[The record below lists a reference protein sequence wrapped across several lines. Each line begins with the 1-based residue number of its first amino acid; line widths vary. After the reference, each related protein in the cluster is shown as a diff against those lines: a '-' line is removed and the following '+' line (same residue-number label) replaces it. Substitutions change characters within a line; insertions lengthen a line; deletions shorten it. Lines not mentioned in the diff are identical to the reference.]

1 MNVKSKL
8 YFIILIIGMANAYS
22 QNIDRNTTAPISNSY
37 DSNNI
42 SLTYIV
48 GQPLSGFV
56 GESSGFNQGLLQ
68 RINFNNIYGCTD
80 ESSCFFNPLAN
91 IDDGSCEYIEE
102 INLGNDII
110 TCDDSIVLDAG
121 FGYDAYLWSN
131 GDTTQTIS
139 VEESGAY
146 SVDVFNFNTTAS
158 NYSMSFDG
166 VDDKIIIPPFFNAS
180 NDFTFSSW
188 VKTNSIANCA
198 GCSNPIINTFPH
210 TILGLGVDPV
220 WWPSENEFAL
230 LYGQGCGAG
239 CWINDEYTISS
250 SIPVLSNW
258 TNITVS
264 KSNLQ
269 WKVYQNGELIDS
281 FSATQQPSSELAS
294 IYLGAS
300 SHNGNTTEYLDGYLN
315 NTQIWD
321 ISLTQEEIISYMTC
335 PPTGNESGL
344 IGYWKFSEGSGD
356 TVYDISGN
364 GNHGVIYGAS
374 YSEDVP
380 DTDCLI
386 SSCSISDQIDVTFSP
401 HGCTDS
407 IACNYNLNAI
417 CEDGTCQYP
426 ENYYDCSGSCLND
439 SDNNGFC
446 DEFEVSTCT
455 DSFASNFNDE
465 ASCTF
470 YNTYPIEDIGFLNYL
485 LENYPD
491 CIVNDSLNLDAL
503 GGITNLN
510 LDGLNISSLDGIQ
523 YFDDLISLNCDNNNL
538 ISIPTLPDG
547 LISLSCSG
555 NQLTEISVLPS
566 SLTSF
571 SCDNNNLSVLPTLP
585 DGLITASC
593 SGNQLTEISVLPSSL
608 TSFSC
613 DNNNLTVLPTL
624 PDGLTIL
631 SCSSN
636 QLTEINTL
644 PTGLTS
650 FSCDNN
656 NLIVLPVLPVSLTS
670 LSCSGNQLTEIN
682 ILPTGLTSLICD
694 GNNLADLP
702 ELPDNLT
709 NLSCGGNDL
718 EILVDL
724 PDNLTSINIEDN
736 PIICV
741 GSYPSNLN
749 GDLSDY
755 LPCQYGCMEVSACN
769 FNENA
774 LVTDSNCV
782 YSLEFYNCSGVCEN
796 DTDGDGYCD
805 QLEVYGCTDVI
816 ADNYD
821 SLATENSG
829 CLIDAGCSIETACNY
844 SSYVVNN
851 DLELC
856 VFPPDFYQCVEVIS
870 SSDGTISYDFIC
882 NNDTDGDGLC
892 DEYEILGCIQTLACN
907 YNPDATQSDNS
918 CVFSE
923 PNYDCQGDCVNDADS
938 DGVCDAF
945 EILGCTDTLYLEFDS
960 NATDDNGFCQTIII
974 TGCTNPIYIEF
985 NEGANVDDES
995 CETIAIEGCT
1005 DSLYLEYSQEF
1016 NFDNGSCLTLIVEGC
1031 MDSLYL
1037 EFNPGANLEDQSCQD
1052 LIIFG
1057 CTDTVSCNFDV
1068 EANTNNEL
1076 CLYPE
1081 IYFDCEGICLSDS
1094 DSDGVCD
1101 ELEIYGCYDSTACNY
1116 QPLLTELEACEYLTV
1131 SLVEEVFFEDNQYF
1145 PVLIAYND
1153 GLNSSYTWFEAS
1165 EEISSSNNDTLF
1177 VEQNGD
1183 YFVQVYDQ
1191 DLGCYGSDTIAV
1203 KDFNLNTLIKQ
1214 SISIYPNPTYDK
1226 VNIEIPSGYTK
1237 IQIELIDLTGTI
1249 LMSKITESK
1258 SITKVALSLAE
1269 LVPQMCFVRIHMN
1282 DLSFT
1287 YPLVIQQK

>member
-1 MNVKSKL
+1 MKKQILFLTTLFFNLSLLAQVTYNLSGQAYLGCMDSLACNFNSDANTDDGLCVFAEEGYDCQGNITSNLSSFEWTQLIDSPNLPSDLNKSSFGFDRSNRLIYFVNINTNELQVYSIDDNEFYTLNINSWPGFGSSGSFIYHPEKNVIQAFRAGTDDVYQVIPSDGASWELAIDGSYTSNMYGSDPFYNGTSGNIGVMNGYGWYQVRNWVFEEANGMWSEMIPNTNSEPYKRMTDYLYPNEDFSKL
-8 YFIILIIGMANAYS
+8 YMIDGQGSQTGDQWENSCSLGDSWATDIGTYCWLKDVWELDLETYEWSNVLPV
-22 QNIDRNTTAPISNSY
+22 NSNSVNY
-37 DSNNI
+37 IGTNAFDYENNTLYKLGGYI
-42 SLTYIV
+42 PAPSYQGDIETTNESYKLQIGEDTAYVIIDQYGDIPPGTNEVGVSYFDEQENQLLIFRSDGVWKFSLDNSTNVI
-48 GQPLSGFV
+48 F
-56 GESSGFNQGLLQ
+56 
-68 RINFNNIYGCTD
+68 GCQD
-80 ESSCFFNPLAN
+80 EL
-91 IDDGSCEYIEE
+91 
-102 INLGNDII
+102 
-110 TCDDSIVLDAG
+110 
-121 FGYDAYLWSN
+121 
-131 GDTTQTIS
+131 
-139 VEESGAY
+139 
-146 SVDVFNFNTTAS
+146 AS
-158 NYSMSFDG
+158 NY
-166 VDDKIIIPPFFNAS
+166 N
-180 NDFTFSSW
+180 
-188 VKTNSIANCA
+188 
-198 GCSNPIINTFPH
+198 
-210 TILGLGVDPV
+210 
-220 WWPSENEFAL
+220 
-230 LYGQGCGAG
+230 Q
-239 CWINDEYTISS
+239 DE
-250 SIPVLSNW
+250 
-258 TNITVS
+258 
-264 KSNLQ
+264 
-269 WKVYQNGELIDS
+269 
-281 FSATQQPSSELAS
+281 
-294 IYLGAS
+294 
-300 SHNGNTTEYLDGYLN
+300 
-315 NTQIWD
+315 
-321 ISLTQEEIISYMTC
+321 
-335 PPTGNESGL
+335 
-344 IGYWKFSEGSGD
+344 
-356 TVYDISGN
+356 
-364 GNHGVIYGAS
+364 
-374 YSEDVP
+374 
-380 DTDCLI
+380 
-386 SSCSISDQIDVTFSP
+386 SCS
-401 HGCTDS
+401 
-407 IACNYNLNAI
+407 Y
-417 CEDGTCQYP
+417 
-426 ENYYDCSGSCLND
+426 
-439 SDNNGFC
+439 
-446 DEFEVSTCT
+446 
-455 DSFASNFNDE
+455 
-465 ASCTF
+465 
-470 YNTYPIEDIGFLNYL
+470 YNTYPIDDLAFLNYL

-555 NQLTEISVLPS
+555 NQLTEI
-566 SLTSF
+566 
-571 SCDNNNLSVLPTLP
+571 
-585 DGLITASC
+585 
-593 SGNQLTEISVLPSSL
+593 
-608 TSFSC
+608 
-613 DNNNLTVLPTL
+613 
-624 PDGLTIL
+624 
-631 SCSSN
+631 
-636 QLTEINTL
+636 NTL

-656 NLIVLPVLPVSLTS
+656 NLIVLPVLPVSLTY

-682 ILPTGLTSLICD
+682 TLPTGLTSLICD

-741 GSYPSNLN
+741 GSYPYNLN

-796 DTDGDGYCD
+796 DTDGDGFCD

-829 CLIDAGCSIETACNY
+829 CLIDTGCSIETACNY

-892 DEYEILGCIQTLACN
+892 DEYEVLGCIQTLACN

-923 PNYDCQGDCVNDADS
+923 PNFDCQGDCVNDADS

-1016 NFDNGSCLTLIVEGC
+1016 NLDNGSCLNLIVEGC

-1037 EFNPGANLEDQSCQD
+1037 EFNPEANLEDQSCQD
-1052 LIIFG
+1052 LMILG
-1057 CTDTVSCNFDV
+1057 CTDTIACNFDQA
-1068 EANTNNEL
+1068 ANSDNEL

-1081 IYFDCEGICLSDS
+1081 IYFDCEGICLADI

-1116 QPLLTELEACEYLTV
+1116 QPLLTELEDCEYLTV
-1131 SLVEEVFFEDNQYF
+1131 SLVEEVFLEDNQYF
-1145 PVLIAYND
+1145 SVLIAYND

-1214 SISIYPNPTYDK
+1214 SISIYPNPTFDK
-1226 VNIEIPSGYTK
+1226 VNIEIPTGYTK

-1282 DLSFT
+1282 DLAFT